1 VPGSTVQRVC
11 VKVDGSTFPY
21 TPDACWT
28 CESWTGY
35 MVRNGYFT
43 AGDPAE
49 DGDVGGYPGHW
60 KNSDAQQ
67 VLVGL
72 IRKSDCAKVDPRNGN
87 VTGVAIDPPYM
98 EKRTVVTP
106 CPSPSPTP
114 SPGPTPTPPPSGCPV
129 VSQVGGS
136 FLTARDCG
144 KKCVD
149 QGYLGYVVNV
159 TSTELCQNGTPGCSC
174 DPARNRCETPKTC
187 QDPRGSTVYLSL
199 PGHFS
204 HDLADE
210 RSDNP
215 WNHQHKPKAAETGV
229 TEFLHCPFHAPWTDG
244 RCTPK
249 CMDIQKAGPREV
261 PCR

>member
-1 VPGSTVQRVC
+1 MPGSSVQRVC
-11 VKVDGSTFPY
+11 VNVDGSTFPY
-21 TPDACWT
+21 APNACWDCT
-28 CESWTGY
+28 SWTGY

-43 AGDPAE
+43 AGDPKE
-49 DGDVGGYPGHW
+49 DGDAAGRPGFW
-60 KNSDAQQ
+60 LNYDPQQ

-106 CPSPSPTP
+106 CPSPSPSP
-114 SPGPTPTPPPSGCPV
+114 SPGPTPTPPPGGCPV

-144 KKCVD
+144 QKCRD

-261 PCR
+261 PCK